1 MANNFITNS
10 GDKNLKNRIV
20 NIIKGSDELKFLVGF
35 FYFNGWQEIYETLQ
49 KFPQIKL
56 KILVGLQVEKL
67 LHQLV
72 EHDIQKENL
81 SQNEIVLEFF
91 ESNKKALNDK
101 SQDTENFHNQVEF
114 FLEMLI
120 QGRLEIRK
128 TKNPNHAKLYLF
140 KYNDNIKEINNQNGT
155 FITGS
160 SNFTQAGLSGG
171 NFGQDEFN
179 VEIKDYGFEDAE
191 QYFDE
196 LWESSI
202 KITEI
207 PERKQ
212 MLIDLIQHKTQVA
225 SVTPFEAYVLVL
237 KTYLDLQQTKILKP
251 ETERILEEIGFKKF
265 QYQLDAVNQA
275 LNIINEHNGVI
286 IADVVG
292 LGKSVIASLIGKNLG
307 VRGMIICPPGLMG
320 NPDEKTGWHG
330 YIHDFQL
337 YGWEVRS
344 RGKLDKIAATIDKL
358 NIEVIIVD
366 EAHNFR
372 NQDTADYEL
381 LSAICK
387 DRKVV
392 LLTATPF
399 NNSPSDIYSLL
410 NLFIVPGKSSLTL
423 NDDLKQQFSAY
434 NYEYKWISEIMKNHN
449 SKDIQKKSKAE
460 KLYQSLISE
469 KLPINIE
476 QVKERSKKLADKIK
490 NILRGVTIRRNRLDL
505 ENDKVYSKEVG
516 ELSKMMPPKE
526 LFYYFTPEQ
535 SQFYNEV
542 ISHYFSE
549 KGRFKGAIYQPFM
562 YEKRIEDEEKLDME
576 GNRAFNQQ
584 KNLYDFMRRLLV
596 KRFESSFGAFYKS
609 VERFLQVHKVVRSFI
624 EKSGGRFIMDRSLI
638 EKMMSEDFLEEA
650 IDDLLERYEN
660 DTLNKKTPKNNTVY
674 QVKKFELSEEF
685 ISDIEEDIKVFE
697 ELLQKIK
704 KFDLVENDPKRE
716 RIVEEIEQL
725 RKQEPNKKIIVFS
738 EYVDTVLHLKDY
750 FKQKFKNR
758 VLVSDGKI
766 NDDFEIFL
774 NRDFNAQYNRGNQTN
789 HFDILLTSDRLSE
802 GYNLNRAGTI
812 INYDIPWN
820 PTRVIQRV
828 GRINRMGQKVFDELS
843 IFNFFPSEIGADI
856 VKSRE
861 IAQQKMFLI
870 HSSLGE
876 DSKIFDIDEEP
887 TPSSLYSKV
896 NANIEGEELSFE
908 TEIRNTFEEI
918 KEKYPSVIQ
927 KISEL
932 PNRIKTA
939 KSHDKYQLN
948 LLKKKGLGIFA
959 QVFEDDEIVE
969 IPFENFV
976 ANIQCDFE
984 EEKRKL
990 SLLFWT
996 NYEAIKYF
1004 KPKFRNKI
1012 TAESLENRALSNLQ
1026 TYIGLPSDWVID
1038 VNRKFAQK
1046 LVEDIKKYYSLPDR
1060 TLGRFARKKLSA
1072 KSKEEEI
1079 KAFDDEITSVRRLLG
1094 DNYLEKL
1101 LERVGNNEN
1110 EVIIAIE
1117 NQFVEF

>member
-1 MANNFITNS
+1 MSSNFITNS
-10 GDKNLKNRIV
+10 KDGKSMKERIS
-20 NIIKGSDELKFLVGF
+20 NILKGSDELKFLVGF
-35 FYFNGWQEIYETLQ
+35 FYFSGWEEIYEKLQ
-49 KFPQIKL
+49 NTPDIKM
-56 KILVGLQVEKL
+56 KILVGLQTEKIIGE
-67 LHQLV
+67 LV
-72 EHDIQKENL
+72 EHGVKKGS
-81 SQNEIVLEFF
+81 SQNEIVLETMRSF
-91 ESNKKALNDK
+91 SLALNDK
-101 SQDTENFHNQVEF
+101 KQDTEIHYTQIEF
-114 FLEMLI
+114 FLKMLLED
-120 QGRLEIRK
+120 RLQIRK
-128 TKNPNHAKLYLF
+128 TKDPNHAKLYLF
-140 KYNDNIKEINNQNGT
+140 KYSEHLKDISNKNGT

-160 SNFTQAGLSGG
+160 SNLTESGLSSQ
-171 NFGQDEFN
+171 NEFN
-179 VEIKDYGFEDAE
+179 VEISDYGFDDAE
-191 QYFDE
+191 AYFDE
-196 LWESSI
+196 LWESSV
-202 KITEI
+202 KITEV

-237 KTYLDLQQTKILKP
+237 KTYMDLQQTKMLKP
-251 ETERILEEIGFKKF
+251 ETERILDEIGYKKF

-275 LNIINEHNGVI
+275 LNMINEHNGVI

-320 NPDEKTGWHG
+320 DPDEKTGWYG

-344 RGKLDKIAATIDKL
+344 RGKLDKIAETIDRL
-358 NIEVIIVD
+358 NIDVIVVD
-366 EAHNFR
+366 EAHYFR

-399 NNSPSDIYSLL
+399 NNSPADIYSLL

-449 SKDIQKKSKAE
+449 SKDVQKKSKAE
-460 KLYQSLISE
+460 KLYQSLISAE
-469 KLPINIE
+469 LPVNIGL
-476 QVKERSKKLADKIK
+476 VKKRSRELADKMK

-505 ENDKVYSKEVG
+505 KEDKIYSKEVG
-516 ELSKMMPPKE
+516 ELSKVKDPQE
-526 LFYYFTPEQ
+526 IFYYFTSEQ

-542 ISHYFSE
+542 ISHYFGE

-596 KRFESSFGAFYKS
+596 KRFESSFGAFDKS
-609 VERFLQVHKVVRSFI
+609 VGRFLQVHKVVMDFI
-624 EKSGGRFIMDRSLI
+624 EKTGGKFIMDRNLI
-638 EKMMSEDFLEEA
+638 EKMMNEDFTEEA
-650 IDDLLERYEN
+650 IDELLDRYEKAA
-660 DTLNKKTPKNNTVY
+660 LHKKIPKNNKVY
-674 QVKKFELSEEF
+674 EIKKFELSEEF
-685 ISDIEEDIKVFE
+685 LSDIKNDTKVFE
-697 ELLQKIK
+697 ELLEKIK
-704 KFDLVENDPKRE
+704 KFNLVENDPKRG
-716 RIVEEIEQL
+716 RIVEEIQQL
-725 RKQEPNKKIIVFS
+725 RKLEPNKKIIVFS
-738 EYVDTVLHLKDY
+738 EYVDTILHLKDF
-750 FKQKFKNR
+750 FKQKFHNR
-758 VLVSDGKI
+758 VLVGDGKI
-766 NDDFEIFL
+766 TANFERDL
-774 NRDFNAQYNRGNQTN
+774 NRDFNAQYKVVQTN

-843 IFNFFPSEIGADI
+843 IYNFFPSEIGADI

-861 IAQQKMFLI
+861 IAQQKMYLI

-876 DSKIFDIDEEP
+876 DSKIFEIDEEP
-887 TPSSLYSKV
+887 TASSLYSKV
-896 NANIEGEELSFE
+896 NTNFESEELNFE
-908 TEIRNTFEEI
+908 TEIRNIYQEI
-918 KEKYPSVIQ
+918 KEKYPDLIQ
-927 KISEL
+927 RILEY

-939 KSHDKYQLN
+939 KFYEKYQLN

-959 QVFEDDEIVE
+959 QVFEDEEILE
-969 IPFENFV
+969 IPFEKLV
-976 ANIQCDFE
+976 INIQCDFD
-984 EEKRKL
+984 EEKKKL
-990 SLLFWT
+990 SPFFWA
-996 NYEAIKYF
+996 NYEAVKHY
-1004 KPKFRNKI
+1004 KPKFRNKT
-1012 TAESLENRALSNLQ
+1012 TAESLENKALTNLQ
-1026 TYIGLPSDWVID
+1026 TYIGMSSDFVNE

-1072 KSKEEEI
+1072 KSKEAEI
-1079 KAFDDEITSVRRLLG
+1079 KAFDEEIDWVRKLLG

-1101 LERVGNNEN
+1101 LEKVGDAEN
-1110 EVIIAIE
+1110 EIIIAIE
-1117 NQFVEF
+1117 NQNYDY

>member
-1 MANNFITNS
+1 MAQNFITNS
-10 GDKNLKNRIV
+10 NDKTLKNRIV
-20 NIIKGSDELKFLVGF
+20 KIIKGSDELKFLIGF
-35 FYFNGWQEIYETLQ
+35 FYFNGWQEIYQSLQ
-49 KFPQIKL
+49 ENPHIKL
-56 KILVGLQVEKL
+56 RILVGLQVEKL

-72 EHDIQKENL
+72 EHDIQQENL
-81 SQNEIVLEFF
+81 SQNEIVMQFW
-91 ESNKKALNDK
+91 ESNKLALNHK
-101 SQDTENFHNQVEF
+101 NQDTENFYNQIEF
-114 FLEMLI
+114 FLQMLME
-120 QGRLEIRK
+120 GRLEIRK
-128 TKNPNHAKLYLF
+128 TKNPNHSKLYLF
-140 KYNDNIKEINNQNGT
+140 KYNKDFKDVTAKKGS

-160 SNFTQAGLSGG
+160 SNFTQAGFSK
-171 NFGQDEFN
+171 QDEFN
-179 VEIKDYGFEDAE
+179 VEITDYGFDSAE

-212 MLIDLIQHKTQVA
+212 ILIDLIQHKTQVA
-225 SVTPFEAYVLVL
+225 SVTPFEAYALVL
-237 KTYLDLQQTKILKP
+237 KTYLDLQQSKMLKP
-251 ETERILEEIGFKKF
+251 ETERILDEIGYKKF

-307 VRGMIICPPGLMG
+307 ARGMIICPPGLMG
-320 NPDEKTGWHG
+320 DPDEKTGWHG

-344 RGKLDKIAATIDKL
+344 RGKLDKIAETIDRL
-358 NIEVIIVD
+358 NIDVIVVD
-366 EAHNFR
+366 EAHYFR

-399 NNSPSDIYSLL
+399 NNSPADIYSLL

-423 NDDLKQQFSAY
+423 NDDLKQQFSAF

-449 SKDIQKKSKAE
+449 SQDAQKKSKAE
-460 KLYQSLISE
+460 KLYQSLISAE
-469 KLPINIE
+469 LPVDISL
-476 QVKERSKKLADKIK
+476 VKKRNREMADKMK

-505 ENDKVYSKEVG
+505 KEDKIYSKEVG
-516 ELSKMMPPKE
+516 ELSQVNDPEE
-526 LFYYFTPEQ
+526 LFYYFTAEQ

-549 KGRFKGAIYQPFM
+549 NGRFKGAIYQPFR
-562 YEKRIEDEEKLDME
+562 YEKYIEDEDKLDME

-584 KNLYDFMRRLLV
+584 KNLYGFMRRLLV
-596 KRFESSFGAFYKS
+596 KRFESSFGAFNKS
-609 VERFLQVHKVVRSFI
+609 VERFLEVHKVVKDFI

-638 EKMMSEDFLEEA
+638 EKMVNEDFSEEA
-650 IDDLLERYEN
+650 INELLKRYEKAVL
-660 DTLNKKTPKNNTVY
+660 DKKIPKNNTVY
-674 QVKKFELSEEF
+674 EIKKFELGEEF
-685 ISDIEEDIKVFE
+685 LFDIDNDIRVFE
-697 ELLQKIK
+697 ELLEKIE
-704 KFDLVENDPKRE
+704 KFNLVKNDPKRL
-716 RIVEEIEQL
+716 RIVEAIEEL
-725 RKQEPNKKIIVFS
+725 RNIEPNKKIIVFS
-738 EYVDTVLHLKDY
+738 EYVDTILHLKDY
-750 FKQKFKNR
+750 FKQKFRNR
-758 VLVSDGKI
+758 VLISDGKI
-766 NDDFEIFL
+766 TANFERDL
-774 NRDFNAQYNRGNQTN
+774 NRDFNAQYKAVQAN

-802 GYNLNRAGTI
+802 GYNLNRAGII

-876 DSKIFDIDEEP
+876 DAKIFEVDEEP
-887 TPSSLYSKV
+887 TASSLYSKV
-896 NANIEGEELSFE
+896 NTNFDGEELNIE
-908 TEIRNTFEEI
+908 TKIRNDFEEI
-918 KEKYPSVIQ
+918 KEKYPAVIER
-927 KISEL
+927 ISEL

-939 KSHDKYQLN
+939 KSYEKYQLN

-959 QVFEDDEIVE
+959 QTFENDEIQE
-969 IPFENFV
+969 ISFENFV
-976 ANIQCDFE
+976 ENIRCNFD
-984 EEKRKL
+984 EEKKKL
-990 SLLFWT
+990 SPYFWV
-996 NYEAIKYF
+996 NYEAIKQYR
-1004 KPKFRNKI
+1004 PKFRNK
-1012 TAESLENRALSNLQ
+1012 TTVESLESKALINLQ
-1026 TYIGLPSDWVID
+1026 TYIGLTSDFVSEI
-1038 VNRKFAQK
+1038 NKKFAQK

-1072 KSKEEEI
+1072 KSKEAEI
-1079 KAFDDEITSVRRLLG
+1079 KAFDEEIEWVRKLLG

-1101 LERVGNNEN
+1101 LEKVGENEN
-1110 EVIIAIE
+1110 EIIIAIE
-1117 NQFVEF
+1117 NQQE